1 MPSALA
7 SLLAFALLLATLS
20 PALGQQSAASAPTPA
35 AIPAAQLLSPTLA
48 HIRTA
53 GTLACGVDFEEAEYS
68 TRDAHGNHSA
78 FDLDLCKAIAV
89 AVLGPAAKFKIVPYR
104 DEAGALAGLQSGEI
118 AVLATGSVNYM
129 NTAAHPFGFTSPVF
143 HDSQAFLVSRASNIH
158 SSKDLAGKKI
168 CFLGGTEIETQIQG
182 YMQRRQIAW
191 LPFPFQE
198 EGEMEAAF
206 ITHNCDAVTADLSQ
220 LAYERIAFR
229 SMAREFIILPEV
241 IAKDPLAPVFR
252 TDDPQWA
259 AIVRWVVQSLIQA
272 EESGVTQANVPEMLH
287 STDPVIQRL
296 LGTQRGYSQYL
307 GLDDAWAANVLQAV
321 GNYGELFERTLGS
334 HSLMH
339 LDRGQD
345 NLWSQGGLLIADP
358 VR

>member
-1 MPSALA
+1 MSFVLRP
-7 SLLAFALLLATLS
+7 LLAVLVLATVS
-20 PALGQQSAASAPTPA
+20 PALTQQSAPPAPQPGG
-35 AIPAAQLLSPTLA
+35 PTLA
-48 HIRTA
+48 RVRAA

-68 TRDAHGNHSA
+68 TRDAHGNHSV
-78 FDLDLCKAIAV
+78 FDLDLCKSFAV
-89 AVLGPAAKFKIVPYR
+89 AILGPSAKFKIVPYR
-104 DEAGALAGLQSGEI
+104 AEADALAGLQSGEI

-129 NTAAHPFGFTSPVF
+129 NTAAHGIGFASPVF
-143 HDSQAFLVSRASNIH
+143 HDSQAFLVNRASNIQ
-158 SSKDLAGKKI
+158 SSKNLAGKKV
-168 CFLGGTEIETQIQG
+168 CFLGGTEIEIQIQG
-182 YMQRRQIAW
+182 YMQRQHIVW

-229 SMAREFIILPEV
+229 SMAKDFLILPEV
-241 IAKDPLAPVFR
+241 IAKDPLAPAFR

-259 AIVRWVVQSLIQA
+259 AIIDWVVQSLIQA
-272 EESGVTQANVPEMLH
+272 EESGVTQANVAEMKR
-287 STDPVIQRL
+287 SSDPIVQRL

-307 GLDDAWAANVLQAV
+307 GLDDAFAANVIQAV

-334 HSLMH
+334 KSLMH

-345 NLWSQGGLLIADP
+345 KLWSQGGLLIADP